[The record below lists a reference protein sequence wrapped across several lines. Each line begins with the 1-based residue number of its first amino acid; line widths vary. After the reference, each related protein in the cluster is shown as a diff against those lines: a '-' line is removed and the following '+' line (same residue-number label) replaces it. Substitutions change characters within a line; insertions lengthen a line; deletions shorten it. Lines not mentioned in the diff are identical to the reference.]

1 MKTKQISVKEYA
13 DKINPSLFRPNR
25 RYPDNPI
32 TVQTVKHRIKKGM
45 ELPLVYKYTK
55 IGKVHVLTVH
65 INF

>member
-13 DKINPSLFRPNR
+13 DKINPALFRPNR

-32 TVQTVKHRIKKGM
+32 TVQTVKHRIKKNM
-45 ELPLVYKYTK
+45 ELPLVSKYTK
-55 IGKVHVLTVH
+55 IGKVHVLTVD